1 MFRISFATILS
12 NCPCFLFRRNKE
24 LEEFI
29 EKLAN
34 LNNKANT
41 KIITNYGT
49 NFEFIINF
57 IFDSHNY
64 EKKHENI
71 LALSEIHPTANEDF
85 SAFYKKFRR
94 SVCSNLKKMGT
105 KIKFLGN
112 FELLEDEILSPT
124 FEEVIL
130 LWCLEKIDPRQG
142 LGISVLAKLFSV
154 F

>member
-1 MFRISFATILS
+1 MTTSISIYQAKKMLATKKSCMEIQSGRI
-12 NCPCFLFRRNKE
+12 KE
-24 LEEFI
+24 RL
-29 EKLAN
+29 L
-34 LNNKANT
+34 NT
-41 KIITNYGT
+41 KIIKNYGT

-64 EKKHENI
+64 EKQHENI

-85 SAFYKKFRR
+85 SAFYNKFRR

-142 LGISVLAKLFSV
+142 LGISVLAKIFS
-154 F
+154 

>member
-1 MFRISFATILS
+1 MFLI
-12 NCPCFLFRRNKE
+12 RRNNE

-29 EKLAN
+29 EKLGN

-41 KIITNYGT
+41 KIIKNYGT

-71 LALSEIHPTANEDF
+71 LALSDIQPTTNEDF
-85 SAFYKKFRR
+85 SAFYNKFRL
-94 SVCSNLKKMGT
+94 SVCNNLKMMGT
-105 KIKFLGN
+105 KIKFMDN
-112 FELLEDEILSPT
+112 FELVEDEILSPT

-130 LWCLEKIDPRQG
+130 LWCLEKIDPRQD
-142 LGISVLAKLFSV
+142 LEISRWKKRLPSFMPVLI
-154 F
+154 